1 MTVAYGKITPT
12 SAKDEEVKYVRQR
25 FVALAKA
32 MRPGAYLVDSIP
44 WLRYL
49 PWYGQDLKQ
58 EFKTI
63 NRFYTDQLNLVKQ
76 QIVRNVLPIFHV
88 VSDSFHRKTRSPSP
102 LRSRNIS

>member
-58 EFKTI
+58 EFKAI